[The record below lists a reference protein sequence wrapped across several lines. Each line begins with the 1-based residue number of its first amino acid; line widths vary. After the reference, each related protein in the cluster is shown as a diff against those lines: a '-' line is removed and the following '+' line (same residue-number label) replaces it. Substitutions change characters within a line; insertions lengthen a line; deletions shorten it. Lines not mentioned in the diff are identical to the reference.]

1 VFKNPPEIEAE
12 KQTDFDNT
20 QLPENFQ
27 EFVAQL
33 LPEQRQS
40 LIAIL
45 TLAEPQNELK
55 RIADEAMTMPELL
68 IDDINALAI
77 NSLGDIMIEAQFE
90 LVDEYAVILK
100 KSLRGE

>member
-1 VFKNPPEIEAE
+1 
-12 KQTDFDNT
+12 
-20 QLPENFQ
+20 
-27 EFVAQL
+27 
-33 LPEQRQS
+33 
-40 LIAIL
+40 
-45 TLAEPQNELK
+45 
-55 RIADEAMTMPELL
+55 MTMPELL